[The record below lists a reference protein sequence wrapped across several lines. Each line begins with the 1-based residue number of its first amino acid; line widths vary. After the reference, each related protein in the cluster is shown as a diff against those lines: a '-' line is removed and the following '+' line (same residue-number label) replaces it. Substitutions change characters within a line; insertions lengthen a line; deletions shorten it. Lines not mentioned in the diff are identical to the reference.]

1 MTEKRADYTVAKR
14 RDLSTSP
21 DISAR
26 DDLIIQVEAIS
37 SNQRDVIERL
47 AQSVIEWSL
56 ASVRDRERVAEL
68 EAEVEE
74 QKGIISRLMLLVDEK
89 NKELARLREMSS

>member
-1 MTEKRADYTVAKR
+1 MPETQGDSDTNR
-14 RDLSTSP
+14 REISTSP

-37 SNQRDVIERL
+37 SSPREVIERL
-47 AQSVIEWSL
+47 AQSVIDWSL

-68 EAEVEE
+68 EA
-74 QKGIISRLMLLVDEK
+74 QLK
-89 NKELARLREMSS
+89 